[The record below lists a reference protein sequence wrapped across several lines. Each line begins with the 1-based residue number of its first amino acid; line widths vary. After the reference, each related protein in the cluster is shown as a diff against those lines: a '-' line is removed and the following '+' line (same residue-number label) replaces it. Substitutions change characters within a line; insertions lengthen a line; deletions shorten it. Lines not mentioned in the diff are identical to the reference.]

1 MAVDLPPLQYGYVKA
16 RFVAGIGESAGSP
29 SVPDGI
35 PLTGTVTFNLSAD
48 VVRITTAQPVP
59 TTFYPRPITAAVDTD
74 GYLTWG
80 GARLLPLP
88 ATDDP
93 AMNPTNLQWT
103 VSFDLRTPDGY
114 KVMTAPWRFVLPVG
128 QTVDLTDVAPLTTPA
143 PNTVIVKGDK
153 GDPADLPERL
163 QPAPLAATMSDVFAA
178 EEVDG
183 GQGLIAKLDMRI
195 QGTSSLA
202 LVSDSTGNEAL
213 EWFYRSLQMLGARYP
228 QVQINHRLWNDST
241 QAYDGYTSVQ
251 VGSIPGDPVWDLQVE
266 DYFNRVSPSEL
277 LGSLPSRP
285 DSASRTWGGS
295 SDSAGDFVVNGAGA
309 VIQSATPYGRPLLY
323 APQVGAAARIRFT
336 YSPTASNTGAR
347 AFSLLMKNSGTGAAL
362 SGRFDIAAGAES
374 LTVTL
379 RNGTNTVLATSAAI
393 AITPG
398 ADITGSLEYANGS
411 MTMYIN
417 GALAATTVLSAS
429 DRTAYG
435 SNRYYGM
442 QVPGTSAA
450 GDVVKYFGL
459 DISTTGSD
467 GGQVLNVTN
476 GAKAGAKLT
485 YQLDRLATMYPASLP
500 IDLVIINH
508 GHNYT
513 GTTPATFTQNV
524 DDFMKAF
531 RALHP
536 ESGIMVTSQNPE
548 FFIGSFADASWP
560 PKHASRNVALRK
572 LAARRGWGYI
582 PGYEAFVNYPGGALR
597 LVDPADGV
605 HPTKGTGSGSE
616 VWAQAAYAS
625 YVRLS
630 RI

>member
-1 MAVDLPPLQYGYVKA
+1 MSKTLVANIRGPKGDPGAPSTVPGPPG
-16 RFVAGIGESAGSP
+16 
-29 SVPDGI
+29 
-35 PLTGTVTFNLSAD
+35 
-48 VVRITTAQPVP
+48 
-59 TTFYPRPITAAVDTD
+59 
-74 GYLTWG
+74 
-80 GARLLPLP
+80 
-88 ATDDP
+88 
-93 AMNPTNLQWT
+93 
-103 VSFDLRTPDGY
+103 
-114 KVMTAPWRFVLPVG
+114 
-128 QTVDLTDVAPLTTPA
+128 
-143 PNTVIVKGDK
+143 PNTVPTNQAIANAVAEEG
-153 GDPADLPERL
+153 PARQALIGAFDDR
-163 QPAPLAATMSDVFAA
+163 
-178 EEVDG
+178 EVDG

-195 QGTSSLA
+195 QGTSNLA
-202 LVSDSTGNEAL
+202 LVSDSTGNEAV
-213 EWFYRSLQMLGARYP
+213 EWFYRSLQLLGARYP

-285 DSASRTWGGS
+285 DSANRTWGGS

-323 APQVGAAARIRFT
+323 APQVGATARIRFT
-336 YSPTASNTGAR
+336 YSPTASNTGSR
-347 AFSLLMKNSGTGAAL
+347 GFVLLMKNSGVGAAL
-362 SGRFDIAAGAES
+362 SGRFTIAAGAAS
-374 LTVTL
+374 LTADL
-379 RNGTNTVLATSAAI
+379 RNGSHTVLATSSAI
-393 AITPG
+393 SITPG

-417 GALAATTVLSAS
+417 GALAVTTVLSS
-429 DRTAYG
+429 DDRTAYG